1 MITNYSSTSC
11 VKTFLPWLFILS
23 FIAVSLMW
31 SMPAHAATSGSGLPW
46 ETPLNTFKDSIT
58 GPVAFVISILG
69 IIGCGAAL
77 IWGGEIS
84 DFVRKMIMVILAI
97 SILVFATKIL
107 TVLFATS
114 GAVIPVKNED
124 AGFQQLNWQ
133 HVYNFLFKF
142 PDFHF
147 SGK

>member
-1 MITNYSSTSC
+1 MNNYCLFTNRA
-11 VKTFLPWLFILS
+11 KAFLPWLFILS
-23 FIAVSLMW
+23 FIAISLMW
-31 SMPAHAATSGSGLPW
+31 SMPAHASTSGSGLPW

-69 IIGCGAAL
+69 VIGCGAAL

-114 GAVIPVKNED
+114 GAVIPVKKGC

-133 HVYNFLFKF
+133 HVYDYLFKF